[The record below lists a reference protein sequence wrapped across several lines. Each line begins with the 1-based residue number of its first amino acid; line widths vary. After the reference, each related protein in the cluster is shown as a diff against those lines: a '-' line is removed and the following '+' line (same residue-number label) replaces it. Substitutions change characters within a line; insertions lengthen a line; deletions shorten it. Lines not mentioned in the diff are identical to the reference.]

1 MRRLG
6 GSRLTVIHAIKEY
19 AILSRMKNKMLLAGL
34 CGVALCAGA
43 AERGIFGLYGDTP
56 DAKHAWAVHDLNR
69 PYPKQVETPEG
80 KPPSDAIVLFDGT
93 QKSVDEN
100 WCDPNGKP
108 TKWRVKDGT
117 FVCTPRSGMAC
128 TRRSFG
134 DAQFHVEWLSPLEDA
149 KRHGQLGGNS
159 GVFPMGKYEIQILNS
174 YDPDPN
180 AKVERNYPD
189 GIAGSAYAENP
200 PLVNASRPAGVW
212 QSYDIV
218 FHQPIWKDGKILHP
232 GTVTVFLNGVLV
244 QDAWELEGMST
255 HRVRKPLVQH
265 ETKLP
270 WKLQDHGDPVPFRNI
285 WIREIP
291 SRWDNTTHSLMS
303 AKEEEVAALREKTA
317 AALFANVD
325 PSKPDPKNVNGALE
339 VLSYSKK
346 PEYVSAAKKLCAGY
360 EARLKSLSS
369 KDLDA
374 ERTFVVGTL
383 KGFNVLVRNNVV
395 APGDFTLYAT
405 LKNIADS
412 RKWPVR

>member
-1 MRRLG
+1 
-6 GSRLTVIHAIKEY
+6 
-19 AILSRMKNKMLLAGL
+19 MKNKILLAGI
-34 CGVALCAGA
+34 CGLALGAAA

-69 PYPKQVETPEG
+69 PYPKQVETPAG

-93 QKSVDEN
+93 QESVDKN
-100 WCDPNGKP
+100 WCALDGSP
-108 TKWRVKDGT
+108 TKWRVKDGA

-128 TRRSFG
+128 TRQSFG

-149 KRHGQLGGNS
+149 RRHGQLGGNS
-159 GVFPMGKYEIQILNS
+159 GVFPMGMYEIQILNS

-200 PLVNASRPAGVW
+200 PRVNACRPAGEW
-212 QSYDIV
+212 QSFDIV
-218 FHQPIWKDGKILHP
+218 FHQPVWKDGKVLHP

-255 HRVRKPLVQH
+255 HRVRRPLVQH
-265 ETKLP
+265 ATKLP

-291 SRWDNTTHSLMS
+291 SRWANTTHSCMS
-303 AKEEEVAALREKTA
+303 GKEEDVKALREQTA
-317 AALFANVD
+317 ARLFAKVD
-325 PSKPDPKNVNGALE
+325 PATPDPKNVNGALE
-339 VLSYSKK
+339 VLSYSMK
-346 PEYVSAAKKLCAGY
+346 PEYVAAAKKLCSGY
-360 EARLKSLSS
+360 EARLRSLSD
-369 KDLDA
+369 KALDA

-383 KGFNVLVRNNVV
+383 KGFNVLVRNKVV
-395 APGDFTLYAT
+395 APGDYPLRAT
-405 LKNIADS
+405 LQQIAA
-412 RKWPVR
+412 RKKWPVR